1 MPPAFQVEL
10 NLPRAVHRARVP
22 CFFHRPLSMITEP
35 AEVPP
40 NIGKPHALVIKPSQS
55 TSKPRVG
62 KLRYT

>member
-1 MPPAFQVEL
+1 
-10 NLPRAVHRARVP
+10 
-22 CFFHRPLSMITEP
+22 MITEP